1 MARKVALINMK
12 GGVGKST
19 LCVNLAWYFALPRD
33 SKRVL
38 VVDLDPQFNASQYLL
53 GTQEYE
59 RRLKAGTP
67 TVWDIF
73 ERNTR
78 TPHTPGQPFDVRTAL
93 YNRMA
98 ERFGTGRLDVILS
111 RLELAFSLKTPYQEK
126 ERELSRALAGLED
139 TYDLILIDCAPTES
153 ILTTAAYLS
162 CDFLL
167 VPVKPEY
174 LSAIGLPLLVRS
186 MREFQDA
193 YGNRNLQLAGVVFNA
208 TMEYSPEEM
217 LAKDEV
223 RQIAD
228 RNGWHVFDNEV
239 SYSRSYSKGARLGE
253 SIYGTPH
260 ARRQQKRRFAAF
272 AQEFAQRIG
281 L

>member
-1 MARKVALINMK
+1 MAKKVALINMK

-19 LCVNLAWYFALPRD
+19 LCVNLAWHFALIRNP
-33 SKRVL
+33 KRVL

-59 RRLKAGTP
+59 RMLRVGTP
-67 TVWDIF
+67 TIWDIF

-78 TPHTPGQPFDVRTAL
+78 TPHATGQPFDVRTAL
-93 YNRMA
+93 YNRM
-98 ERFGTGRLDVILS
+98 RFGTGRLDVILS

-126 ERELSRALAGLED
+126 ERELSRVLTDLED
-139 TYDLILIDCAPTES
+139 AYDLILIDCAPTES
-153 ILTTAAYLS
+153 ILTTAAYFS

-174 LSAIGLPLLVRS
+174 LSAIGLPLLVQS
-186 MREFQDA
+186 VREFQEA
-193 YGNRNLQLAGVVFNA
+193 HGNRTLQLAGVVFNA
-208 TMEYSPEEM
+208 TTDYSPEEM
-217 LAKDEV
+217 LAKGEV
-223 RQIAD
+223 RQIAAQ
-228 RNGWHVFDNEV
+228 NGWYVFDNEIG
-239 SYSRSYSKGARLGE
+239 YSRSYAKGARMGE

-260 ARRQQKRRFAAF
+260 ARRQQMRRFAAF
-272 AQEFAQRIG
+272 GQEFAQRIG

>member
-1 MARKVALINMK
+1 
-12 GGVGKST
+12 
-19 LCVNLAWYFALPRD
+19 
-33 SKRVL
+33 
-38 VVDLDPQFNASQYLL
+38 
-53 GTQEYE
+53 
-59 RRLKAGTP
+59 
-67 TVWDIF
+67 
-73 ERNTR
+73 
-78 TPHTPGQPFDVRTAL
+78 
-93 YNRMA
+93 MA
-98 ERFGTGRLDVILS
+98 ERFGTGRMDAILS

-126 ERELSRALAGLED
+126 ERELSRALADLED
-139 TYDLILIDCAPTES
+139 TYDLILVDCAPTES

-174 LSAIGLPLLVRS
+174 LSAIGLPLLARS

-193 YGNRNLQLAGVVFNA
+193 YPNRNLQLAGVVFNA

-217 LAKDEV
+217 LAKGEV
-223 RQIAD
+223 RQIAA

-239 SYSRSYSKGARLGE
+239 SYSRSYAKGARLGE

-260 ARRQQKRRFAAF
+260 ARRQQKHRFSAF